1 MPPLPALP
9 PRAAWNELLERALAE
24 DIGDGDIT
32 GNLLFARDARSSA
45 RIEAREPLLLC
56 GLSIAEAC
64 FQRVDERVQFKA
76 HAEDGGCLQRG
87 AVIAEVHGCT
97 RSLLAAER
105 TALNFL
111 ARLSGIAGYTARF
124 VAAAAGAAQ
133 IYDTRKT
140 LPGFRVLDKYAVA
153 VGGGNN
159 HRFGLYDAI
168 LIKDNHIQAAGGVE
182 AAVKTARDGMEAAAR
197 TARDG
202 AQGRFEIQVE
212 VETPEQA
219 LAALRGG
226 ADLLLLDNRS
236 PEELREFSALLAG
249 RVPLEA
255 SGGVTLENVAEV
267 AATGVERI
275 SIGALTHSAP
285 AADVAL
291 EFLQEAG
298 SER

>member
-9 PRAAWNELLERALAE
+9 PRAAFRELVERALAE
-24 DIGDGDIT
+24 DIGDGDVT
-32 GNLLFARDARSSA
+32 SDLLFAQDARSSA

-56 GLSIAEAC
+56 GLPVAEAC
-64 FQRVDERVQFKA
+64 FQCVDEQLQFKA
-76 HAEDGGCLQRG
+76 HAEDGVRLQPG
-87 AVIAEVHGCT
+87 AVIAEVHGHT

-111 ARLSGIAGYTARF
+111 ARLSGIASFTARF
-124 VAAAAGAAQ
+124 VEAAKGAAK

-140 LPGFRVLDKYAVA
+140 LPGFRLLDKYAVA
-153 VGGGNN
+153 VGGGHN

-168 LIKDNHIQAAGGVE
+168 LIKDNHIQAAGGI
-182 AAVKTARDGMEAAAR
+182 AAALK
-197 TARDG
+197 TLPYGAR
-202 AQGRFEIQVE
+202 GRFEIQVE
-212 VETPEQA
+212 VENLAQA
-219 LAALRGG
+219 LAAQRAG
-226 ADLLLLDNRS
+226 ADLLLLDNLS
-236 PEELREFSALLAG
+236 LEELREVSVVLGG
-249 RVPLEA
+249 RIPLEA
-255 SGGVTLENVAEV
+255 SGGVTLENVAEI

-291 EFLQEAG
+291 EFVHEDG